1 MDSHKSKP
9 TGWVGWIF
17 FAGMLMLV
25 VGLFQTIAG
34 FVALF
39 QEDMYLVTSNNL
51 LVFDYSQWG
60 WIHLF
65 WGIILML
72 SSFSLMAGQMWGRI
86 LGVFLA
92 VVSAI
97 ANFAFLPA
105 YPVWS
110 MMIIAMDVLIIF
122 AITVHGRET
131 RVE

>member
-39 QEDMYLVTSNNL
+39 QEEMYLVTSNNL

-60 WIHLF
+60 WVHLL
-65 WGIILML
+65 WGLILML

-86 LGVFLA
+86 FGVFLA

-110 MMIIAMDVLIIF
+110 MIIIAMDVLIIY